1 MNQTQ
6 STRGGARPN
15 AGRPRGSC
23 NARTRQI
30 ADEAIRTGLS
40 PLEVM
45 LAVMRRLYEAG
56 DDKGAAQIASSAAP
70 FVHPRLQAV
79 QLEPSTQSNDAFVVS
94 WRGRADA

>member
-1 MNQTQ
+1 MNQTH
-6 STRGGARPN
+6 STRGGARAN

-23 NARTRQI
+23 NARTREI

-56 DDKGAAQIASSAAP
+56 GDKGAAQIASSAAP

-79 QLEPSTQSNDAFVVS
+79 QLEPNAKAIDALVVS
-94 WRGRADA
+94 WQPRADA